1 MAESNMSKQRPTK
14 AVPPRSVAPAPS
26 AAKPARTAAP
36 KAVEPKAVEQKG
48 LESAFER
55 LEASVASLK
64 RERDALA
71 AELAAAK
78 IEIATLDAARKS
90 AIDRIDWV
98 IDSLNTVLQDNS

>member
-14 AVPPRSVAPAPS
+14 AAPPRSVPPAPAM
-26 AAKPARTAAP
+26 AKTARTNAS
-36 KAVEPKAVEQKG
+36 KG
-48 LESAFER
+48 LESSIER
-55 LEASVASLK
+55 LEASVAELK

-78 IEIATLDAARKS
+78 SQIATLDAARKT

-98 IDSLNTVLQDNS
+98 IDSLTTVLQDKS

>member
-14 AVPPRSVAPAPS
+14 AVPPRSIAPAPS
-26 AAKPARTAAP
+26 APKPARRAAP
-36 KAVEPKAVEQKG
+36 KG
-48 LESAFER
+48 LESKALESAIER

-78 IEIATLDAARKS
+78 TEIATLDAARKS
-90 AIDRIDWV
+90 AVDRIDWV

>member
-14 AVPPRSVAPAPS
+14 AAAPRSVAPAQTKALA
-26 AAKPARTAAP
+26 AAKTPRRDAP
-36 KAVEPKAVEQKG
+36 KA
-48 LESAFER
+48 LETAIER
-55 LEASVASLK
+55 LEASIADLK

-78 IEIATLDAARKS
+78 TEIATLNAARKV

-98 IDSLNTVLQDNS
+98 IDSLNTVLQDKS